1 MHASHGSRVRGAL
14 LALLAAATVAA
25 VVGPTVADA
34 DETQRLQ
41 QTRQRISEVRAQLEA
56 AEQEK
61 SQDEQALAEAQRRFQ
76 EVLDAVASAEQ
87 AVQRQEQAVERTR
100 EELASLR
107 EQAEHQR
114 SATQER
120 ALSLYKRGAASV
132 PAGALLEADSAGEA
146 LRRSGY
152 VELAAKADRRI
163 VEGLAATGTAVDAK
177 QEELEQEQDTLE
189 RVAEERRALM
199 AEVES
204 LRNERA
210 VQLASTEEQL
220 DELRSEERHL
230 ESESR
235 ELAVLARRVQEAEA
249 ARAAQAAQGGSGG
262 SGGSGSTSTTVG
274 AAQSAQETAQQ
285 ATETASSASGWSW
298 PANGPVTSE
307 YGRRWGRAH
316 EGIDIGAGTGSAIF
330 AARSGTVSFTGRR
343 GGYGNMTL
351 ISHGGGIT
359 TAYAHQSSIGVSPG
373 QQVGAGERIGSVGC
387 TGSCTGPHL
396 HFEVRVNGSPRNPR
410 NYLN

>member
-1 MHASHGSRVRGAL
+1 MDASHGSPIRVAL
-14 LALLAAATVAA
+14 LAFLAAAAVAA

-34 DETQRLQ
+34 DETQRLE
-41 QTRQRISEVRAQLEA
+41 QTRQRISEVRTQLEA
-56 AEQEK
+56 AEQQK
-61 SQDEQALAEAQRRFQ
+61 SQDKEALAEAQRRFQ

-87 AVQRQEQAVERTR
+87 AVQRQEQAVEQTR
-100 EELASLR
+100 EELTNLR
-107 EQAEHQR
+107 ERAQRQR
-114 SATQER
+114 SATRER
-120 ALSLYKRGAASV
+120 ALSLYKRGAANV
-132 PAGALLEADSAGEA
+132 PAGAILEAESAGEA
-146 LRRSGY
+146 MRRSGY

-163 VEGLAATGTAVDAK
+163 VESLAATGTAVDAK
-177 QEELEQEQDTLE
+177 QGELEQEQETLE

-204 LRNERA
+204 LRDERA
-210 VQLASTEEQL
+210 VQLASTEQQL
-220 DELRSEERHL
+220 DELRSEENHL

-235 ELAVLARRVQEAEA
+235 ELAVLARRAQEAEA
-249 ARAAQAAQGGSGG
+249 AEATQAAQGGSGG
-262 SGGSGSTSTTVG
+262 SGSNTVG
-274 AAQSAQETAQQ
+274 AAQSAQEAAQE
-285 ATETASSASGWSW
+285 ATETASSAASGWSW
-298 PANGPVTSE
+298 PVNGPVTSE

-330 AARSGTVSFTGRR
+330 AARSGTVSYAGRR

-351 ISHGGGIT
+351 ISHGGGIM

-387 TGSCTGPHL
+387 TGSCRGPHL

>member
-1 MHASHGSRVRGAL
+1 MDASHGSRIGVAL
-14 LALLAAATVAA
+14 LASLAAAAA
-25 VVGPTVADA
+25 VVVVGPTVADA
-34 DETQRLQ
+34 GETQRLQ
-41 QTRQRISEVRAQLEA
+41 QTRQQISEVRAQLEA
-56 AEQEK
+56 AEQQE
-61 SQDEQALAEAQRRFQ
+61 SQQKEALAEAQQRFQ
-76 EVLDAVASAEQ
+76 EVLDAVAAAEQ
-87 AVQRQEQAVERTR
+87 AVQRQEQAVKHTR
-100 EELASLR
+100 EELESLR
-107 EQAEHQR
+107 ERAERQR
-114 SATQER
+114 KATQQR
-120 ALSLYKRGAASV
+120 ALSLYKSGATSV
-132 PAGALLEADSAGEA
+132 PAEAILEADSASEA
-146 LRRSGY
+146 MRRSGY

-163 VEGLAATGTAVDAK
+163 VEGLAATGTAVNAK
-177 QEELEQEQDTLE
+177 QNELEQEQKTLE
-189 RVAEERRALM
+189 QVAEERRILM

-210 VQLASTEEQL
+210 AQLASTEQQL
-220 DELRSEERHL
+220 DELRAQESHL

-235 ELAVLARRVQEAEA
+235 ELAVLARRVQQAEA
-249 ARAAQAAQGGSGG
+249 ARAAQTSQAAQGGSG
-262 SGGSGSTSTTVG
+262 SDTVG
-274 AAQSAQETAQQ
+274 AAQSVQET
-285 ATETASSASGWSW
+285 TETASSAASGWTW

-351 ISHGGGIT
+351 ISHGGGIM
-359 TAYAHQSSIGVSPG
+359 TAYAHQSGISVSPG
-373 QQVGAGERIGSVGC
+373 QQVSAGERIGSVGC

>member
-1 MHASHGSRVRGAL
+1 MDASRGSRIRVAL
-14 LALLAAATVAA
+14 LAFLAAAA
-25 VVGPTVADA
+25 VGAVIGPTVADA
-34 DETQRLQ
+34 DETQRLK

-56 AEQEK
+56 AEQQK
-61 SQDEQALAEAQRRFQ
+61 SQDREALAEAQRRFQ

-87 AVQRQEQAVERTR
+87 AVQRQEQAVEQTR
-100 EELASLR
+100 EELTNLR
-107 EQAEHQR
+107 ERAQRQR
-114 SATQER
+114 SATRER
-120 ALSLYKRGAASV
+120 ALSLYKRGAANV
-132 PAGALLEADSAGEA
+132 PAGAILEAESAGEA
-146 LRRSGY
+146 MRRSGY

-163 VEGLAATGTAVDAK
+163 VESLAATGTAVDAK
-177 QEELEQEQDTLE
+177 QDELEQEQETLE

-204 LRNERA
+204 LRDERA
-210 VQLASTEEQL
+210 VQLASTEQQL
-220 DELRSEERHL
+220 DELRSEENHL

-235 ELAVLARRVQEAEA
+235 ELAVLARRAQEAEA
-249 ARAAQAAQGGSGG
+249 AEAAQAAQAAQGGSGG
-262 SGGSGSTSTTVG
+262 SGSNTVG
-274 AAQSAQETAQQ
+274 AAQSAQDAAQE
-285 ATETASSASGWSW
+285 ATETASSAASGWSW

-330 AARSGTVSFTGRR
+330 AARSGTVSYTGRR

-410 NYLN
+410 SYLN